1 MCWDPVRV
9 KTASGHFLRRIQPH
23 MLGLRDNSLSCDY
36 QFVRKEIIEKTNIKP
51 VLTRLTTDF
60 AGNCYLEQDFWNILQ
75 YWLAIMI
82 SNDPSCSPLGGTA
95 PPREAKKQ
103 KVCDI
108 SANPVHRVAPWFKLL
123 MRGGLSQDSG
133 YDRSAFS
140 FLPGLAW
147 AGELWQ
153 KNRADFWGQEM

>member
-1 MCWDPVRV
+1 MQC
-9 KTASGHFLRRIQPH
+9 
-23 MLGLRDNSLSCDY
+23 
-36 QFVRKEIIEKTNIKP
+36 
-51 VLTRLTTDF
+51 
-60 AGNCYLEQDFWNILQ
+60 
-75 YWLAIMI
+75 WLAIMI
-82 SNDPSCSPLGGTA
+82 SNDPSCNPLGGTA

-108 SANPVHRVAPWFKLL
+108 SANLVHRVAPWFKLL
-123 MRGGLSQDSG
+123 MRGGLSQDSS

-153 KNRADFWGQEM
+153 KNRADFWGQEMQAPQSKISWNWFVKAPVHHQLESTYSNALLYETKPV